1 MGTFYNEAR
10 KNSMKTWF
18 LLSFFSLFLIAVG
31 WALSFAFGDVL
42 ILYIAVFFAIISSFI
57 SYWKSDKIVLAMSN
71 AKEASKE
78 DYPEIHNIVE
88 NLAISEGLPK
98 PKVYIINESQPNAFA
113 TGRNPEH
120 GVVAVT
126 KGLIDRLEK
135 SEIEAVIAHELA
147 HIKNRDVLV
156 STIAVVFAGAISIAS
171 RIFLRSLIFGRGR
184 RSNNSGG
191 KGNALMLIIGIIVAI
206 LAPIFA
212 LMIRLAISRKREY
225 LADSSAILNTR
236 YPDGLASALEKI
248 SSHPNE
254 LKAANDA
261 TANLYIANPLRG
273 KSKKSFLSNLFSTHP
288 PVEDRIKKIREIDV

>member
-1 MGTFYNEAR
+1 MATFYNEAR

-18 LLSFFSLFLIAVG
+18 LLSFFSLLLIATG
-31 WALSFAFGDVL
+31 WGLSFAFGDIT
-42 ILYIAVFFAIISSFI
+42 ILYIAVIFAVISSFI

-71 AKEASKE
+71 AKEAPEK
-78 DYPEIHNIVE
+78 DYPDIHNIVE

-98 PKVYIINESQPNAFA
+98 PKIYIINEDQPNAFA

-120 GVVAVT
+120 GVIAVT
-126 KGLIDRLEK
+126 KGLLDRLDK
-135 SEIEAVIAHELA
+135 SETEAVIAHELA

-184 RSNNSGG
+184 RSNNSNGN
-191 KGNALMLIIGIIVAI
+191 GNALMLIIGIIVAI

-212 LMIRLAISRKREY
+212 VMIRLAISRKREY

-248 SSHPNE
+248 SSHPKE

-261 TANLYIANPLRG
+261 TANL
-273 KSKKSFLSNLFSTHP
+273 
-288 PVEDRIKKIREIDV
+288 